1 MINQKIKKG
10 KRNAQM
16 TKYERRPKKE
26 IFLSKILSKDKSTKN
41 KSNII
46 LFCPKKNKS
55 KEKEA

>member
-1 MINQKIKKG
+1 
-10 KRNAQM
+10 M

-46 LFCPKKNKS
+46 LFCRTKKNKS